1 MLQPALIPLHHKQ
14 EKTMLNSFRNLNFHG
29 SRFNS
34 TPALQATQCCIIRIM
49 SDQIRKIYYFPTFLE
64 SKSDFLICRHS
75 YPSIDKQVGR
85 MVQIILSETI
95 RNLKRFKNCV
105 LKCSLETVMKS
116 FLSNN
121 RNQLKH
127 TRLKLENTLIMT
139 FGKLFLIPTRIRNQ
153 RPPENSGF
161 QTNSAVEY
169 MPS

>member
-1 MLQPALIPLHHKQ
+1 
-14 EKTMLNSFRNLNFHG
+14 
-29 SRFNS
+29 
-34 TPALQATQCCIIRIM
+34 
-49 SDQIRKIYYFPTFLE
+49 
-64 SKSDFLICRHS
+64 
-75 YPSIDKQVGR
+75 

-127 TRLKLENTLIMT
+127 TWLKLENTLIMT

-153 RPPENSGF
+153 RPPENSEF

-169 MPS
+169 MPFQASHMRHDWLIKLVINPKFAQNWNKSPLPSCRQGL